1 MAQSRTDALLGVLK
15 NLQTSSADIEA
26 TAVVSVD
33 GLVMASALPADVE
46 EDRVA
51 AMSAAMLSLGER
63 TAQELG
69 RGILNQ
75 VFIKGENG
83 YVLLM
88 NAGEDAV
95 LTAMA
100 RADAKLGMIFLDMKR
115 TADEIGGVITA

>member
-1 MAQSRTDALLGVLK
+1 MATSRTEALMSVLK
-15 NLQTSSADIEA
+15 DLQAATPDIEA

-69 RGILNQ
+69 RGTLNQ
-75 VFIKGENG
+75 VFIKGEEG

-88 NAGEDAV
+88 NAGTDAV

-100 RADAKLGMIFLDMKR
+100 RSDAKLGMIFLDMKR
-115 TADEIGGVITA
+115 TADDIGKVI

>member
-1 MAQSRTDALLGVLK
+1 MAVSRTDALMSILK
-15 NLQTSSADIEA
+15 DLQAATPDIEA
-26 TAVVSVD
+26 TAVISVD

-69 RGILNQ
+69 RGMLNQ
-75 VFIKGENG
+75 VFIKGEEG

-95 LTAMA
+95 LTALA

-115 TADEIGGVITA
+115 TAEDIGKVI

>member
-1 MAQSRTDALLGVLK
+1 MAVSRTEALMSILK
-15 NLQTSSADIEA
+15 DLQAATPDIEA

-33 GLVMASALPADVE
+33 GLVMASALPSDVE

-69 RGILNQ
+69 RGSLDQ
-75 VFIKGENG
+75 VFIKGEDG

-115 TADEIGGVITA
+115 TAEDIGKVI

>member
-1 MAQSRTDALLGVLK
+1 MAVSRTEALMSILK
-15 NLQTSSADIEA
+15 DLQAATPDIEA

-88 NAGEDAV
+88 NAGTDAV

-115 TADEIGGVITA
+115 TADDIGKVV

>member
-1 MAQSRTDALLGVLK
+1 
-15 NLQTSSADIEA
+15 
-26 TAVVSVD
+26 
-33 GLVMASALPADVE
+33 
-46 EDRVA
+46 A

-69 RGILNQ
+69 RGMLNQ
-75 VFIKGENG
+75 VFIKGEEG

-95 LTAMA
+95 LTALA

-115 TADEIGGVITA
+115 TSEDIGKVI

>member
-1 MAQSRTDALLGVLK
+1 MAVSRTEALMSILK
-15 NLQTSSADIEA
+15 DLQAATPDIEA

-69 RGILNQ
+69 RGMLNQ

-100 RADAKLGMIFLDMKR
+100 RANAKLGMIFLDMKR
-115 TADEIGGVITA
+115 TAEDIGKVI

>member
-1 MAQSRTDALLGVLK
+1 MATSRTEALIGILK
-15 NLQTSSADIEA
+15 DLQVSSADIEA
-26 TAVVSVD
+26 TAVISVD
-33 GLVMASALPADVE
+33 GLVIASALPADVE

-63 TAQELG
+63 TAQELR
-69 RGILNQ
+69 RGSLNQ
-75 VFIKGENG
+75 VFIKGEKG

-115 TADEIGGVITA
+115 TADEIDKII

>member
-1 MAQSRTDALLGVLK
+1 MAKSRTDALLGVLN
-15 NLQTSSADIEA
+15 NLQASSADIEA
-26 TAVVSVD
+26 AAVVSVD
-33 GLVMASALPADVE
+33 GLVMASALPGDVE

-63 TAQELG
+63 TAMELG
-69 RGILNQ
+69 RGTLNQ

-95 LTAMA
+95 LTALA

-115 TADEIGGVITA
+115 TADEIGSVV

>member
-1 MAQSRTDALLGVLK
+1 MAVSRTDALMSILK
-15 NLQTSSADIEA
+15 DLQSATPDIEA

-33 GLVMASALPADVE
+33 GLIMASALPADVE

-69 RGILNQ
+69 RGMLNQ
-75 VFIKGENG
+75 VFIKGEEG

-88 NAGEDAV
+88 SAGTDAV

-100 RADAKLGMIFLDMKR
+100 RANAKLGMIFLDMKR
-115 TADEIGGVITA
+115 TAEDIGKVI